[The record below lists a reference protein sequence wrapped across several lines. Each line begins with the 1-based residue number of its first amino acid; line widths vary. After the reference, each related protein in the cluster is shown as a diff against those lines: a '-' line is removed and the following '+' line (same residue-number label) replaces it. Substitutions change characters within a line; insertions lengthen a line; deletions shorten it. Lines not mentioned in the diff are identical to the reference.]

1 MCLVNTESMNRNLVY
16 FKWYKILFLT
26 MLIDPIFVMYA
37 YSEGLSV
44 NQIFILTSIE
54 TILIIFLEV
63 PTGIISDLFGYKS
76 VWFLLFYVTYFLI

>member
-1 MCLVNTESMNRNLVY
+1 MRLVNMESMNRNLVY

-44 NQIFILTSIE
+44 NQIFILKYIIKE
-54 TILIIFLEV
+54 FLVLLIIL
-63 PTGIISDLFGYKS
+63 
-76 VWFLLFYVTYFLI
+76 

>member
-1 MCLVNTESMNRNLVY
+1 MRLVNMESMNRNLVY

-63 PTGIISDLFGYKS
+63 PTG
-76 VWFLLFYVTYFLI
+76 